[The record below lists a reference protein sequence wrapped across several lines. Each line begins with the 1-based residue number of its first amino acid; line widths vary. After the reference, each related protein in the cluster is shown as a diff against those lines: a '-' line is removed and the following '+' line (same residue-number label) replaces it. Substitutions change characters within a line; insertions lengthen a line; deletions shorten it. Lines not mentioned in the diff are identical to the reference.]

1 MIAQQT
7 SLSQSDQRLGSML
20 NHVPI
25 DWQILYDI
33 FAQERNS
40 RETGQRLKIE
50 KINNREEKLCREDV

>member
-1 MIAQQT
+1 
-7 SLSQSDQRLGSML
+7 ML

-40 RETGQRLKIE
+40 RETGQRLEIE
-50 KINNREEKLCREDV
+50 KINNREEKLCGEDV